1 MLIPFRMGMQQK
13 KLAWGVETTN
23 SSFRSILCDWCMHPS
38 PLRYFLQPRE
48 DFIRGSLCWNC
59 ITIPIVSSLSYN
71 QLIIMRTGG
80 SPSCPLSFGEWLSH
94 HGDKRMFARGSFVR
108 GIWQGSHVYSAR
120 HCICNSISYS
130 WLSCNSGLAATP
142 ARVMC
147 LFPERVVW
155 VGITRWQ
162 TGCPCVFKKGRS
174 APR

>member
-1 MLIPFRMGMQQK
+1 MQQK

-94 HGDKRMFARGSFVR
+94 HGYKRMFARGSFVR

-130 WLSCNSGLAATP
+130 WLSCNSGLAATL